1 MTKSEQSAVS
11 RAIRH
16 AKVAPDLAAATLA
29 ILHRSAR
36 TQRSQREIQ
45 QVLDNEC
52 LSQYL
57 VRANGALVP
66 RIA

>member
-11 RAIRH
+11 RARRH

-29 ILHRSAR
+29 TLHRSAR

-45 QVLDNEC
+45 QAIDDEC

-57 VRANGALVP
+57 VRVNGALVP
-66 RIA
+66 RTA